1 MGRDA
6 GIEFGHNLGKIIYAM
21 DNAST
26 CKRDNMIIKKL
37 VIKLRNSLKWR
48 DEHYALNMKRCYF
61 SPRDGDI
68 LSFYLQPLNMKN
80 SVFLAFTKRGDKY
93 GHI

>member
-1 MGRDA
+1 LGRDVS
-6 GIEFGHNLGKIIYAM
+6 IEFGHNLGKIIYAM

-48 DEHYALNMKRCYF
+48 NEHYALNMKRCHP
-61 SPRDGDI
+61 SMWGGVIP
-68 LSFYLQPLNMKN
+68 SFYLPSLNMK
-80 SVFLAFTKRGDKY
+80 SSALLDIHKERR
-93 GHI
+93 

>member
-1 MGRDA
+1 LGRDA

-48 DEHYALNMKRCYF
+48 DELYALNITRCHS
-61 SPRDGDI
+61 SPWGGAI
-68 LSFYLQPLNMKN
+68 PSFYLPSLNTK
-80 SVFLAFTKRGDKY
+80 SSALLVVHKRGR
-93 GHI
+93 